1 MCAHPP
7 HTPSVHRFFLSQL
20 GSDVQLVARTTVNAV
35 ATLGGKPAFVN
46 SFALTEGD
54 PKELGN
60 TPYSKTVDKRGALVA
75 TEIQNNGFKLAKFV
89 ATAHLSGADS
99 IRLGFVSRASSS
111 SSDRHNLLAAQHYK
125 PQNLAHQMSLAT
137 TNMWGIVKWIV
148 MLVRQ
153 HAANLRG
160 EESED
165 EFMAKFVMVRDAN
178 APLLTLYN
186 VPFDLFDDED
196 EDEEGD
202 ESSDEEGGAA
212 AAAGSA

>member
-1 MCAHPP
+1 MFAL
-7 HTPSVHRFFLSQL
+7 FLFLQL

-35 ATLGGKPAFVN
+35 ATLGGKAAFVN

-60 TPYSKTVDKRGALVA
+60 IPYSKTVDKRGALIA

-89 ATAHLSGADS
+89 ATAHLSGVDS
-99 IRLGFVSRASSS
+99 IRLGFVARASSA
-111 SSDRHNLLAAQHYK
+111 SSDKHNLLASQHYK

-137 TNMWGIVKWIV
+137 SNMWGIVKWIV

-165 EFMAKFVMVRDAN
+165 EYMAKFVMVRDAN

-186 VPFDLFDDED
+186 VPFDLFDE
-196 EDEEGD
+196 EDEEGED
-202 ESSDEEGGAA
+202 DDSSDGEGAA
-212 AAAGSA
+212 AAGGSA

>member
-1 MCAHPP
+1 MHLL
-7 HTPSVHRFFLSQL
+7 TFMFLQL

-35 ATLGGKPAFVN
+35 ATLGGKAAFVN

-60 TPYSKTVDKRGALVA
+60 TPYSKTVDKRGALIA

-111 SSDRHNLLAAQHYK
+111 SSDKHYLLASQHYK

-165 EFMAKFVMVRDAN
+165 EYMAKFVMVRDAN
-178 APLLTLYN
+178 SPLLTLYN

-196 EDEEGD
+196 DEDEE
-202 ESSDEEGGAA
+202 EESDEEGA
-212 AAAGSA
+212 AAAGGSA